1 MRRCFVALLLLLSG
15 CGLHPPDISEQPFD
29 GPGLPATATDP
40 PYSATTQ
47 IEFEIRRKIY
57 CELKEAV
64 RFVNDIPYY
73 AVDHAGHKVKGV
85 MIPDEWIAQISLSL
99 QVDES
104 TALAPGVSYNDTI
117 RNAVRTFGVGNTLS
131 ISQSFNLGLGATLSA
146 TATRVDKFDP
156 TYSIKWLMNRPTAD
170 STCNDNK
177 DIFPG
182 HPNSSPFLIQS
193 DLGIKKWLTSAVVT
207 ENWLP
212 AHPPIKVAD
221 ADNKVKALVTAGA
234 GTPGG
239 GGGSAG
245 SGGDGADK
253 GGGGGS
259 SLGPYSVSTE
269 LKFVIVSSGNVTPT
283 WKLLAVSA
291 NPSGSLYSASRT
303 RTHDLIIT
311 VGPPT
316 GDTTAANFS
325 LQVQSAVANGVRS
338 ALVTP

>member
-1 MRRCFVALLLLLSG
+1 MRRYLCGLLFLLTG
-15 CGLHPPDISEQPFD
+15 CGLHAPDISEQPFD
-29 GPGLPATATDP
+29 GPGLPATSEDP

-57 CELKEAV
+57 CELKDAV
-64 RFVNDIPYY
+64 QYVNSIPYY
-73 AVDHAGHKVKGV
+73 ALDHAGHKIKGV
-85 MIPDEWIAQISLSL
+85 MIPDSWIAQISLSL

-104 TALAPGVSYNDTI
+104 TALAPGVTYNDVI

-131 ISQSFNLGLGATLSA
+131 VGQSFNLGFGATLSA
-146 TATRVDKFDP
+146 TATRVDKFNP
-156 TYSIKWLMNRPTAD
+156 TYSVEWLMKQPTKD
-170 STCNDNK
+170 ITCDDRK

-193 DLGIKKWLTSAVVT
+193 DLGITKWLTGAIIA

-212 AHPPIKVAD
+212 SHPPIKGAD
-221 ADNKVKALVTAGA
+221 AGNKVKALAAGDI
-234 GTPGG
+234 GSPGGGAG
-239 GGGSAG
+239 GGGSG
-245 SGGDGADK
+245 GADK
-253 GGGGGS
+253 GGGG

-283 WKLLAVSA
+283 WKLLSVSA
-291 NPSGSLYSASRT
+291 NTSGTLYSAGRT

-311 VGPPT
+311 VGPPN

-325 LQVQSAVANGVRS
+325 LQVQSAVASGVRA
-338 ALVTP
+338 ALAPQ